1 MIFKNNLYVRTEFTA
16 HAGLYLNYRGLEG
29 SNFMEKFRIY
39 FLIWNFFKERISSPC

>member
-39 FLIWNFFKERISSPC
+39 FLI